1 MNILSLT
8 SYEFAAAL
16 KKCPGIIVPI
26 GSIEQH
32 GPMGLLGCDALCAET
47 IAKAAGDRG
56 DILVAPVLAYTSAQF
71 NMSFPGTI
79 SVRSRTMMSLVE
91 DIVDS
96 LHRHGVLGVY
106 FLNAHG
112 ANIAPIRAAMHD
124 IYSRLGDDSPRI
136 RCRSWWDFD
145 SVNEIRSREFGKW
158 EGLHAT
164 PSEISIT
171 QKYHRVPDVD
181 IPSDPPRAL
190 ETAFFRD
197 HAGDFHPPAEQHK
210 AEFPD
215 GRVGAHSALA
225 TPEIGAEIVKV
236 AGEALVNDFRAFL
249 SELVTSSLA
258 PADA

>member
-1 MNILSLT
+1 MNILTHT
-8 SYEFAAAL
+8 SSEIAAAL
-16 KKCPGIIVPI
+16 EGSPGVVIPI
-26 GSIEQH
+26 GSVEQH
-32 GPMGLLGCDALCAET
+32 GPMGLVGCDALCAET
-47 IAKAAGDRG
+47 IALEAGRRG
-56 DILVAPVLAYTSAQF
+56 DILVAPVIAYTSAQF

-79 SVRSRTMMSLVE
+79 SIRSRTLMSLIE

-96 LHRHGVLGVY
+96 LYRQGVRGVY

-124 IYSRLGDDSPRI
+124 IYSRLGDSAPRI

-145 SVNEIRSREFGKW
+145 TVNVIRSREFGEW

-171 QKYHRVPDVD
+171 QKYQRAPDVEL
-181 IPSDPPRAL
+181 PEKPAQTLSAS
-190 ETAFFRD
+190 FVRD
-197 HAGDFHPPAEQHK
+197 HAGDFHPPADQHR

-225 TPEIGAEIVKV
+225 SPEVGADIVAAAAV
-236 AGEALVNDFRAFL
+236 AVVDDFRDFMSRL
-249 SELVTSSLA
+249 PSS
-258 PADA
+258 DAASR